1 MASPAEEL
9 ALQRKLTSAFID
21 TQPVMITLIPRT
33 KQQQP
38 GGGFKWVEADPANL
52 LPQRL
57 RLIEPSTKFDVITT
71 EDGRQRYIE
80 FILLGEWDAV
90 INQNDVF
97 RHAGKRWEVVQ
108 LYFHNGWEHRAKVAQ
123 YG

>member
-1 MASPAEEL
+1 MASYEQEL
-9 ALQRKLTSAFID
+9 ELQRRITTAFIA
-21 TQPVMITLIPRT
+21 TQPVSLVLIPRT
-33 KQQQP
+33 KVQQP
-38 GGGFKWVEADPANL
+38 GGGFKWVEADPSTIE
-52 LPQRL
+52 PQTL
-57 RLIEPSTKFDVITT
+57 RLIEPSTKFDIITT

-90 INQNDVF
+90 INRDDIFFHQ
-97 RHAGKRWEVVQ
+97 GKYWEVVQ